1 METSQSVYVAGLLI
15 GALIFGPLCNWIG
28 HKATLLVQLLLFAIL
43 GMSTAFVPSFE
54 LYMVLCFSVATAVTG
69 YTFSNVT
76 LHLPVVVTV
85 LALVGKFALAARFAI
100 FYVDSA
106 ELFPTVIRQTGMG
119 MVGIFSRIRGIL
131 MPLMI
136 LLGEYHVS
144 LFVLIYGSLPIGAGL
159 LCALL
164 TETRGQTLKD
174 TIDDLEQ
181 ES

>member
-1 METSQSVYVAGLLI
+1 
-15 GALIFGPLCNWIG
+15 
-28 HKATLLVQLLLFAIL
+28 
-43 GMSTAFVPSFE
+43 
-54 LYMVLCFSVATAVTG
+54 
-69 YTFSNVT
+69 
-76 LHLPVVVTV
+76 
-85 LALVGKFALAARFAI
+85 
-100 FYVDSA
+100 
-106 ELFPTVIRQTGMG
+106 
-119 MVGIFSRIRGIL
+119 

-164 TETRGQTLKD
+164 TDTRGQTLKD

>member
-1 METSQSVYVAGLLI
+1 
-15 GALIFGPLCNWIG
+15 
-28 HKATLLVQLLLFAIL
+28 
-43 GMSTAFVPSFE
+43 
-54 LYMVLCFSVATAVTG
+54 
-69 YTFSNVT
+69 
-76 LHLPVVVTV
+76 
-85 LALVGKFALAARFAI
+85 
-100 FYVDSA
+100 
-106 ELFPTVIRQTGMG
+106 MG

-164 TETRGQTLKD
+164 TDTRGQTLKD